1 MVLVVEGAPESI
13 VRASGIINCK
23 FKRIYPSD
31 GPICLPKLQN
41 RYINGETT
49 FPTSWKTCY
58 NSNMAKGK
66 LSTPPGHV
74 NLRMLAEHLELSQT
88 TVSLVLNNSP
98 SAKSIPQE
106 TRDRVTE
113 AAARLNYRPNY
124 FARSLR
130 QSKSMSVGVLA
141 PDLSEGYFTRVMSGV
156 VRELTAA
163 HYFYFTA
170 CHDWKRELIEK
181 YPRMLVERAV
191 DGFLLL
197 NTPADQIEVPVP
209 VVAISSHSAAENVT
223 NIVLDHHLA
232 VEQALTHLHSL
243 GHRRIA
249 FMRGPRAIPDSE
261 YRWESIQQVA
271 QEMSLKIDPSLVIR
285 IDSAGWSMKDNY
297 HPMAPEIGHK
307 PMQCLLEKTRAFTAI
322 FCFNDIAAIGAI
334 RALKDAGLSV
344 PGDVSVVGFDDIQSA
359 AYSTPSLTTVRQ
371 PLAEMGQRGAQVL
384 LERIANR
391 EVEHPS
397 EIVMAPELVVRES
410 TGPAPAG
417 S

>member
-1 MVLVVEGAPESI
+1 
-13 VRASGIINCK
+13 
-23 FKRIYPSD
+23 
-31 GPICLPKLQN
+31 
-41 RYINGETT
+41 
-49 FPTSWKTCY
+49 
-58 NSNMAKGK
+58 MAKGK

-156 VRELTAA
+156 VHELTAA

-170 CHDWKRELIEK
+170 CHDWNRELIEK

-209 VVAISSHSAAENVT
+209 VVAISAHSAAENVT

-232 VEQALTHLHSL
+232 IEQALTHLHSL

-249 FMRGPRAIPDSE
+249 FMRGPHAIPDSE
-261 YRWESIQQVA
+261 YRWESIQQVS
-271 QEMSLKIDPSLVIR
+271 QEMDLKIDPELVIR

-297 HPMAPEIGHK
+297 HPMAPEIGYK
-307 PMQCLLEKTRAFTAI
+307 PMQGLLEKTRDFTAI

-384 LERIANR
+384 LERIGKNGT
-391 EVEHPS
+391 EHPS

-410 TGPAPAG
+410 SGPSPAE

>member
-1 MVLVVEGAPESI
+1 
-13 VRASGIINCK
+13 
-23 FKRIYPSD
+23 
-31 GPICLPKLQN
+31 LQN
-41 RYINGETT
+41 RYINGENE
-49 FPTSWKTCY
+49 FPVQGETCY

-66 LSTPPGHV
+66 NSTPPGHV

-98 SAKSIPQE
+98 SARSIPQE

-113 AAARLNYRPNY
+113 AAERLNYRPNY

-141 PDLSEGYFTRVMSGV
+141 PDLSEGYFTRVMNGV
-156 VRELTAA
+156 VQELTAA

-197 NTPADQIEVPVP
+197 NTPADHIDVPVP
-209 VVAISSHSAAENVT
+209 VVAISAHSAAENVT

-232 VEQALTHLHSL
+232 VEMALHHLYEL

-249 FMRGPRAIPDSE
+249 FMRGPKAIPDSE

-271 QEMSLKIDPSLVIR
+271 REVGLKIDTGLVIR
-285 IDSAGWSMKDNY
+285 IDTAGWSMKDGY
-297 HPMAPEIGHK
+297 HPMAPEIGFK
-307 PMQCLLEKTRAFTAI
+307 PMQELLKKTRDFTAI

-334 RALKDAGLSV
+334 RALKDAGLTV

-371 PLAEMGQRGAQVL
+371 PLTEMGKRGAEIL
-384 LERIANR
+384 LDRIANR
-391 EVEHPS
+391 EKAFPS

-410 TGPAPAG
+410 TGK
-417 S
+417 SRD